1 MSSST
6 ANPPRIADNAG
17 FAMSANV
24 FYLLTR
30 LILPPMILSYLPL
43 AEYGLWSACFILIM
57 YIGLTDSGFSNVYIR
72 FAARFRAAG
81 DTESI
86 NKLLSTGIIMLS
98 AMTVVVLSGLW
109 LLLPSVLAFLKVQPQ
124 QHEMASILVMGTAT
138 MFMLDLTLGAYCYL
152 LHGLQRIRE
161 EKTVAIIGYILEPI
175 MIYVFLRSG
184 FGVYSLLLAFI
195 LRYVWSLS
203 AFIRLAYRFQPGLNI
218 GLRHFDR
225 VMLRHFFGFGTA
237 IQIST
242 LIGTFLFSVDRLVAG
257 FLLGPKGIAL
267 FELGAK
273 LPLAAIS
280 VPSSISNVTMPAAAH
295 HSAHDDMASIRSLYR
310 KSSRS
315 VSMIAGLPLAF
326 MALFAAPLAYAWL
339 GNRDGLSQMPLIM
352 ALTALWSQLHITT
365 GPGSAVFRALGRAGN
380 EFVYHGLRI
389 AGLTACIGIALMIFQ
404 DISTALITGLSI
416 GSAIA
421 ALIYLIHNQKQLGV
435 KASILF
441 QDILLPG
448 LAAYP
453 LAAGVYLLWQALL
466 PSTLS
471 QWQTLAA
478 IAVAGLLYTGLWA
491 GISWRFLDADER
503 SVVRDILI
511 RVRTRVPAWR
521 NA

>member
-1 MSSST
+1 
-6 ANPPRIADNAG
+6 
-17 FAMSANV
+17 
-24 FYLLTR
+24 
-30 LILPPMILSYLPL
+30 
-43 AEYGLWSACFILIM
+43 
-57 YIGLTDSGFSNVYIR
+57 
-72 FAARFRAAG
+72 
-81 DTESI
+81 
-86 NKLLSTGIIMLS
+86 
-98 AMTVVVLSGLW
+98 
-109 LLLPSVLAFLKVQPQ
+109 
-124 QHEMASILVMGTAT
+124 MASILVMGTAT
-138 MFMLDLTLGAYCYL
+138 MFMLDLSLGAYCYL

-218 GLRHFDR
+218 SFRHFDK

-242 LIGTFLFSVDRLVAG
+242 LIGTFLFSVDRLMAG

-267 FELGAK
+267 FELSAK

-295 HSAHDDMASIRSLYR
+295 HSAHDDMESIRSLFR
-310 KSSRS
+310 KSSRA
-315 VSMIAGLPLAF
+315 VSMISGLPLAF
-326 MALFAAPLAYAWL
+326 MALFSTPLAFAWL
-339 GNRDGLSQMPLIM
+339 GDREGLSQMPLIM

-389 AGLTACIGIALMIFQ
+389 TALALGIGLALVLIK
-404 DISTALITGLSI
+404 DSTTALITGLSI
-416 GSAIA
+416 GSACA
-421 ALIYLIHNQKQLGV
+421 ALIYLLHNQKQLGLKTSV
-435 KASILF
+435 LF
-441 QDILLPG
+441 RDILLPG

-453 LAAGVYLLWQALL
+453 IAACVYLLWRVLL

-471 QWQTLAA
+471 QWHTLAA
-478 IAVAGLLYTGLWA
+478 IAVAGLLYTSLWA
-491 GISWRFLDADER
+491 LMAWRMLDASER
-503 SVVRDILI
+503 SVVHDILV
-511 RVRTRVPAWR
+511 RLRTRIPAWR